1 MQVGPILDNLG
12 SMVLAFLLAVMV
24 WMVAV
29 NQDQGSLTR
38 QMFPED
44 GVPIETINV
53 PSGLVVFDDV
63 TKQARLEVRAP
74 RANIDRLSAS
84 DIRSYVDLSSQSAGL
99 HEVPVQ
105 WQCVECR
112 EERVDVIR
120 VEPEKISLRLDEAAD
135 RIVSVSVNLQ
145 GSTAVGYRARQ
156 PLTAPREVTVSGPRT
171 LVDRVDSVL
180 ADVYLFNQDTTVD
193 REVRLTAVDA
203 EGNLLNDVTMS
214 PPSATIT
221 VPIVPESGRKEVTVT
236 PNITG
241 DVALGYWISDVSVTP
256 QTVVLTGLPSRIRE
270 APGLVET
277 QAVNLEGATGTVET
291 EVPIQIPE
299 GLQLAEPAN
308 ESVTVRVEVSPFTGG
323 RSFEVT
329 PVIDNLGSGLAA
341 ELSPP
346 NVQVIV
352 QGPVPQLEQ
361 LQQQDI
367 QVVLDLEGLGAG
379 RHRIEP
385 AVNVGRESLQVQTLP
400 EAVEATISTMPT
412 PTAARPTATPS
423 GTRTR

>member
-1 MQVGPILDNLG
+1 MQFGTILDNLG
-12 SMVLAFLLAVMV
+12 SVVLAFLLAVMV

-29 NQDQGSLTR
+29 NQEQGALTL

-44 GVPIETINV
+44 GLTIETINV
-53 PSGLVVFDDV
+53 PAGLVVFDEL
-63 TKQARLEVRAP
+63 TKPARVEVRAP
-74 RANIDRLSAS
+74 RTNVDRLSAS
-84 DIRSYVDLSSQSAGL
+84 DIRTYVDLSGLSAGL

-105 WQCVECR
+105 WQCAECR

-120 VEPEKISLRLDEAAD
+120 VEPEQISLRLDEAAD

-145 GSTAVGYRARQ
+145 GSTAVGYRARL
-156 PLTAPREVTVSGPRT
+156 PLTAPNEVTVSGPRT
-171 LVDRVDSVL
+171 LVDQVDSVV

-203 EGNLLNDVTMS
+203 QGNLVNDVMMS
-214 PPSATIT
+214 PPRATIT
-221 VPIVPESGRKEVTVT
+221 VPIIPESGRKEVTVT

-241 DVALGYWISDVSVTP
+241 DVALGYWISDISVAP
-256 QTVVLTGLPSRIRE
+256 HTVVLTGLPSRIRE

-277 QAVNLEGATGTVET
+277 QPVNVEGATGNVET
-291 EVPIQIPE
+291 QVPIEIPD
-299 GLQLAEPAN
+299 GLQLADSAN
-308 ESVTVRVEVSPFTGG
+308 EVVTVRVEVSPFTGG

-329 PVIDNLGSGLAA
+329 PVIDNLDSGLVA

-346 NVQVIV
+346 KVQVIV
-352 QGPVPQLEQ
+352 QGPVPQLEE

-367 QVVLDLEGLGAG
+367 QVVLDLKDLGRG

-385 AVNVGRESLQVQTLP
+385 TVNVGRESLQVQTLP
-400 EAVEATISTMPT
+400 EVVEATISTVPT
-412 PTAARPTATPS
+412 PLP
-423 GTRTR
+423 